1 MDKKPWP
8 TGIRPSGNGIRV
20 KLWKNGKLVH
30 SETLQGDPYNAGDI
44 KSAIKR
50 REYLISRQRLGLPL
64 SEHDDEAENQLFCE
78 AAQDYMDTLEAK
90 HSTQLSYENILNKYW
105 IPAFGSLP
113 LSEVTRKAI
122 KRLLSGLD
130 VTNKTKKNVL
140 IPLRGVLAHA
150 EVMPNPAE
158 GIRFKKTQA
167 PPVDRYTP
175 REREKLL
182 RELNGQEHLYFAM
195 LFGCGFRPGEAL
207 ALRRSDFDGEE
218 IIVSNQVTRRRLE
231 KYTKTSR
238 RRKVYV
244 PLWVRKVID
253 AQPVRIDS
261 DYFFVNSLGGFYKDT
276 DVFNAAWQSAH
287 TKKRIPY
294 RIPYTCRH
302 TRAAELLSLGIG
314 PADAANQLGHSVEM
328 FLRTY
333 SEFIEEYAANQDKS
347 RFEPATDKIPTKKRI
362 VK

>member
-1 MDKKPWP
+1 MDKKSWP
-8 TGIRPSGNGIRV
+8 AGIRPSGNGIRI
-20 KLWKNGKLVH
+20 KIWESGKLVH
-30 SETLQGDPYNAGDI
+30 SETLQGDPHSASDL

-50 REYLISRQRLGLPL
+50 REYLVSRQRLGLPL
-64 SEHDDEAENQLFCE
+64 NENDHDAKHQLFFE
-78 AAQDYMDTLEAK
+78 AAQDYMDTLDAK
-90 HSTQLSYENILNKYW
+90 YSTQLSYENILNKHW
-105 IPAFGSLP
+105 IPTFGKLP
-113 LSEVTRKAI
+113 VSEISRQAI
-122 KRLLSGLD
+122 KRALAALKI
-130 VTNKTKKNVL
+130 TNKTKKNVL

-150 EVMPNPAE
+150 EVIPNPAE

-175 REREKLL
+175 KEREKLL
-182 RELNGQEHLYFAM
+182 SALDGQELLYFAM

-218 IIVSNQVTRRRLE
+218 MTVSNQITRRRLE
-231 KYTKTSR
+231 RYTKTSR

-244 PLWVRKVID
+244 PAWVRGVID

-287 TKKRIPY
+287 VKKRIPY

>member
-1 MDKKPWP
+1 MVSRIWP
-8 TGIRPSGNGIRV
+8 KGIRPSGNGLRIRIWR
-20 KLWKNGKLVH
+20 KGKLVH
-30 SETLQGDPYNAGDI
+30 SETILCNPHNAGDL

-50 REYLISRQRLGLPL
+50 REYLTSRQRLGLPL
-64 SEHDDEAENQLFCE
+64 SENDDAEHQLFFE
-78 AAQDYMDTLEAK
+78 AAQDYMNTLDAK
-90 HSTQLSYENILNKYW
+90 YSTQLSYENILNKHW
-105 IPAFGSLP
+105 IPVFGKLP
-113 LSEVTRKAI
+113 ASEISRQAI
-122 KRLLSGLD
+122 KRALAALN

-150 EVMPNPAE
+150 EVMPNPAD
-158 GIRFKKTQA
+158 GIRFKKTQS

-182 RELNGQEHLYFAM
+182 SVLDGQELLYFAM

-218 IIVSNQVTRRRLE
+218 ITVSNQVTRRRLE

-244 PLWVRKVID
+244 PTWVRAVID

-287 TKKRIPY
+287 KKKRIPY

-302 TRAAELLSLGIG
+302 TRAAELLSLDVG

-333 SEFIEEYAANQDKS
+333 SEFIEEYAKNKDKS
-347 RFEPATDKIPTKKRI
+347 RFEPAQAPNRRKA
-362 VK
+362 V